1 MRVYLDNCCFNRPY
15 DDQSQFKVT
24 METRAKLHIQREIMN
39 GKYELVCSFML
50 EYENS
55 KNTDIIKKAM
65 IGSFQDKYMT
75 YYVPIE
81 RKAALE
87 SKVSEIMEYGIK
99 YKDAVHVACAIYS
112 KCDYL
117 LTTDI
122 KFQKHYKGN
131 EISIINPIDFIQ
143 ITGEEE

>member
-1 MRVYLDNCCFNRPY
+1 
-15 DDQSQFKVT
+15 
-24 METRAKLHIQREIMN
+24 
-39 GKYELVCSFML
+39 
-50 EYENS
+50 
-55 KNTDIIKKAM
+55 M

-122 KFQKHYKGN
+122 KYQK
-131 EISIINPIDFIQ
+131 
-143 ITGEEE
+143 TL

>member
-1 MRVYLDNCCFNRPY
+1 
-15 DDQSQFKVT
+15 
-24 METRAKLHIQREIMN
+24 
-39 GKYELVCSFML
+39 
-50 EYENS
+50 
-55 KNTDIIKKAM
+55 M

-112 KCDYL
+112 KCDICL
-117 LTTDI
+117 PQILSFKNTI
-122 KFQKHYKGN
+122 KQTR
-131 EISIINPIDFIQ
+131 SRS
-143 ITGEEE
+143 